1 MAKYFKPD
9 TDKKLFFCPCCGHSI
24 IDHMLLTR
32 LDALR
37 TLYGKPIYV
46 NSGFR
51 CTEHNKTVGGNPNSE
66 HLEGKGADIKCETSG
81 DRYWLLKY
89 AYQVGFRRIGLS
101 FDSKFIHLGVC
112 RDRPKDVFWGY

>member
-1 MAKYFKPD
+1 MAKYFKPE

-24 IDHMLLTR
+24 IDHSLLTR

-46 NSGFR
+46 TSGFR
-51 CTEHNKTVGGNPNSE
+51 CTEYNSREDVGGRPNSE
-66 HLEGKGADIKCETSG
+66 HLSGQAADIACLTSG

-89 AYQVGFRRIGLS
+89 AYAVGFKRIGNYKEE
-101 FDSKFIHLGVC
+101 KFIHLGVSTKH
-112 RDRPKDVFWGY
+112 PQDVFW